1 MVLLDLLGAR
11 NPQFLN
17 YFNRTERLYEHL
29 VYTESRLLSLGSL
42 EQPEQKYN
50 KQNPAY
56 FHPYSNPL
64 FYTIRIE
71 DDHLPFLHRNVR
83 RNCYCYFMQIADEI
97 LCKFQ
102 KKKIFLKKMPIF
114 RFLIQVPI
122 LHLIPHRFPEVWHT
136 PQDNYDVIHF
146 PTVANLD
153 KILGIFCLEY
163 LLL

>member
-102 KKKIFLKKMPIF
+102 KKKYFFKKNADFSFSHTGADSTSNPSS
-114 RFLIQVPI
+114 
-122 LHLIPHRFPEVWHT
+122 FPRSMAYT
-136 PQDNYDVIHF
+136 TRQ
-146 PTVANLD
+146 L
-153 KILGIFCLEY
+153 
-163 LLL
+163 